1 MSEEWLFVHVSTDS
15 KIGTPHRFNQ
25 GPSHY
30 ESFFQGVSFF
40 QGGRFVEGSASAL
53 FQEQTWSIRSGKLNS
68 ITEDFRKLVKSSQ
81 IKIVSAVETQPA
93 NEAPVILKS
102 EAELGDLPN
111 GLETIVDG
119 AATHFALSKFLDCG
133 DQRFVDMCRW
143 LDSVLG
149 PLLSKDCE
157 WEKVLL
163 SLHPKQPF
171 EDILVIPTRDLDL
184 DRPNVGAITVV
195 PTDAPCSQGFWMH
208 FPYNDE
214 SLMKVN

>member
-1 MSEEWLFVHVSTDS
+1 
-15 KIGTPHRFNQ
+15 
-25 GPSHY
+25 
-30 ESFFQGVSFF
+30 
-40 QGGRFVEGSASAL
+40 
-53 FQEQTWSIRSGKLNS
+53 
-68 ITEDFRKLVKSSQ
+68 
-81 IKIVSAVETQPA
+81 VSAVETQSA

-119 AATHFALSKFLDCG
+119 AATHFALSKFLDRG
-133 DQRFVDMCRW
+133 DQRFLDMCRW
-143 LDSVLG
+143 LGSVLE

-157 WEKVLL
+157 WEKVFL

-171 EDILVIPTRDLDL
+171 EEFLAFPTHVLDLDL
-184 DRPNVGAITVV
+184 PNVGAITVV
-195 PTDAPCSQGFWMH
+195 PTDAPSNQGFWMH